1 MVYDLLSFLRSP
13 LLLEAGNGGLNK
25 KNSLISIIKLLL
37 SYNQK
42 TIQQNLENMNCTQNL
57 DVSKIYN

>member
-13 LLLEAGNGGLNK
+13 PLLEAGNGGLNK
-25 KNSLISIIKLLL
+25 KNSLISIKLLL

-42 TIQQNLENMNCTQNL
+42 TIQQKLENMNCQQNL